1 MGLFV
6 FTSRSA
12 RLSILTLLTS
22 KTLKLSIQKYIGSK
36 QVVFPAV
43 FLIFVLV
50 SCVDYMYY
58 SWQIQIQSNE
68 NRRKL
73 IHHHLHHYHHH
84 CNSSSSGRNPS
95 WQEYRFT
102 GLNSFWWLGSWLSS
116 WLWLR
121 SWLRHQ
127 GWVHAV
133 CSDGPGLQWV
143 STEAWRRQSG
153 MFSFLSDS
161 FYFSF

>member
-58 SWQIQIQSNE
+58 S
-68 NRRKL
+68 
-73 IHHHLHHYHHH
+73 
-84 CNSSSSGRNPS
+84 
-95 WQEYRFT
+95 
-102 GLNSFWWLGSWLSS
+102 
-116 WLWLR
+116 
-121 SWLRHQ
+121 
-127 GWVHAV
+127 
-133 CSDGPGLQWV
+133 
-143 STEAWRRQSG
+143 
-153 MFSFLSDS
+153 
-161 FYFSF
+161 